1 MAEVP
6 GVNGDTGGKSARQ
19 ELDTDR
25 IAYLRKINKQT
36 LEVLQQK
43 RHTLEGL
50 FSQKLD
56 AGQSNQG
63 VYHSDKGFSD
73 DDDQGD
79 SSDDETAWITAAKRE
94 RFGYCAWRVKRCLMK
109 QGFHVAGTREDYG
122 YRPWLVA
129 PSPYQYMC
137 AHMHTHTKK
146 VILKLIAF
154 EPQKICLSVS

>member
-1 MAEVP
+1 MAEVA
-6 GVNGDTGGKSARQ
+6 GVNVDTGGKSARK
-19 ELDTDR
+19 ELDPDR

-43 RHTLEGL
+43 RQTLEGL
-50 FSQKLD
+50 LSQKLD
-56 AGQSNQG
+56 QS
-63 VYHSDKGFSD
+63 YPSDKGFFD

-129 PSPYQYMC
+129 PSLYQTRVHVC
-137 AHMHTHTKK
+137 MHTR
-146 VILKLIAF
+146 
-154 EPQKICLSVS
+154 